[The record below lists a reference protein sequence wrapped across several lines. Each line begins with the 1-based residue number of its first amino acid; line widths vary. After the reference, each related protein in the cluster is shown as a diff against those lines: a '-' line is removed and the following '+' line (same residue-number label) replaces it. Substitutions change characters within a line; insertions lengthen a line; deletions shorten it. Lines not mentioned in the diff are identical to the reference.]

1 MEKSQNLAG
10 RGRHAS
16 YVIKVREGHYDVIDP
31 DDNVV
36 DSFDT
41 ETEAL
46 EEILRCRAEDV
57 VWDSAKGL
65 IAASIQ
71 TLAEEHDLDRETA
84 RRIIRDAT
92 DVVG

>member
-1 MEKSQNLAG
+1 VSE
-10 RGRHAS
+10 
-16 YVIKVREGHYDVIDP
+16 YTIKVHEGHYDVIDP
-31 DDNVV
+31 DDNIV

-41 ETEAL
+41 EIEAL
-46 EEILRCRAEDV
+46 EEISRCRAEDA

-65 IAASIQ
+65 IATSIQ

-92 DVVG
+92 DVVA

>member
-1 MEKSQNLAG
+1 MPD
-10 RGRHAS
+10 

-41 ETEAL
+41 EIEAL
-46 EEILRCRAEDV
+46 EEILRCYQEDA

-92 DVVG
+92 EVVV